1 MRKLEPFRIPEAWLT
16 TALEN
21 MGGHHGDVFEFAG
34 APAVRLDESRQLAM
48 FAVEVSKQAAF
59 AAVDRSEDVGP
70 LDSGYDPESRVDDA
84 LDVVVNL
91 FDAARD
97 TGTGPG
103 VVYYFPRW
111 YFAEED

>member
-1 MRKLEPFRIPEAWLT
+1 MQKLKQNHIPLAWLT
-16 TALEN
+16 AALEN

-59 AAVDRSEDVGP
+59 HAVDRSEDVGP
-70 LDSGYDPESRVDDA
+70 LDSGFDAEGRVDDA

-91 FDAARD
+91 FDAVRD

-111 YFAEED
+111 YFAD

>member
-1 MRKLEPFRIPEAWLT
+1 MQALQQNRIPLAWLT
-16 TALEN
+16 AALEN

-59 AAVDRSEDVGP
+59 ASVDPAEDV
-70 LDSGYDPESRVDDA
+70 EARVEDA

-91 FDAARD
+91 FDAVRD

-103 VVYYFPRW
+103 AVYYFPRW
-111 YFAEED
+111 YFAD